1 MRTEE
6 GRWPTLSTRFRIPWN
21 STEVLGALYPVTDSW
36 VSKIMSHNWQFPR
49 KKIQTSY
56 IHRGIRKQYATQ

>member
-36 VSKIMSHNWQFPR
+36 VSEIMSHNWQFPR
-49 KKIQTSY
+49 KKDPD
-56 IHRGIRKQYATQ
+56 